1 MTASLKAPG
10 QAAPARAAADAG
22 AIDLR
27 RVPPH
32 LFACRVY
39 YEDTDAAGIVYY
51 ANYLRFAERA
61 RTEMLRAGGL
71 DHVKLYADTGI
82 TLAVRRCVA
91 DYLAPARLDDLL
103 SIESRITALRGATL
117 ELVQVVRRAD
127 ASGDADLVRLT
138 VTLVAL
144 LASGK
149 PTRIPARLRD
159 LLAAHAVPDILS
171 QDAPDQRLQTQGF
184 DDHG

>member
-1 MTASLKAPG
+1 
-10 QAAPARAAADAG
+10 
-22 AIDLR
+22 
-27 RVPPH
+27 VPPH

-71 DHVKLYADTGI
+71 DHVRLFADTGI

-117 ELVQVVRRAD
+117 ELVQFVRRAD
-127 ASGDADLVRLT
+127 EGADLVRLT

-144 LASGK
+144 LTSGK

-159 LLAAHAVPDILS
+159 LLAAHAAGDTPSQETPAQETPDPGKAS
-171 QDAPDQRLQTQGF
+171 QRLQTQGF
-184 DDHG
+184 DHHG

>member
-1 MTASLKAPG
+1 VTAAGNRAP
-10 QAAPARAAADAG
+10 
-22 AIDLR
+22 IDVA

-32 LFACRVY
+32 VFACRVY

-71 DHVKLYADTGI
+71 EHARFYAETGI
-82 TLAVRRCVA
+82 MLAVRRCVA

-117 ELVQVVRRAD
+117 ELAQVVRRD
-127 ASGDADLVRLT
+127 TGADLVRMT

-149 PTRIPARLRD
+149 PTRIPPQLRD
-159 LLAAHAVPDILS
+159 LLAAHAAR
-171 QDAPDQRLQTQGF
+171 DAPSHEAPAAGNATQSLQTQGF
-184 DDHG
+184 DHHG

>member
-1 MTASLKAPG
+1 VTAVG
-10 QAAPARAAADAG
+10 TQT
-22 AIDLR
+22 AIDLT

-32 LFACRVY
+32 VFPCRVY

-71 DHVKLYADTGI
+71 EHARFHAETGI
-82 TLAVRRCVA
+82 MLAVRRCVA

-117 ELVQVVRRAD
+117 ELAQVVRRD
-127 ASGDADLVRLT
+127 TGGDLVRLT

-159 LLAAHAVPDILS
+159 LLAAHAAG
-171 QDAPDQRLQTQGF
+171 DAPSNATPDADNATTSLQTQGF
-184 DDHG
+184 DHHG

>member
-1 MTASLKAPG
+1 MTAPTAKVVKEA
-10 QAAPARAAADAG
+10 
-22 AIDLR
+22 AIDLS

-32 LFACRVY
+32 VFPCRVY

-61 RTEMLRAGGL
+61 RTEMLRAGGYGHMRL
-71 DHVKLYADTGI
+71 HADTGI

-117 ELVQVVRRAD
+117 ELSQVVRRPTPGSD
-127 ASGDADLVRLT
+127 TASGEGADLVRLT

-159 LLAAHAVPDILS
+159 LLAAHAAGDMPS
-171 QDAPDQRLQTQGF
+171 RGSPPESSDARI
-184 DDHG
+184 

>member
-1 MTASLKAPG
+1 MKPTTE
-10 QAAPARAAADAG
+10 AAREV
-22 AIDLR
+22 AIDLG

-51 ANYLRFAERA
+51 ANYLRYAERA

-71 DHVKLYADTGI
+71 DHVRLFAETGI

-103 SIESRITALRGATL
+103 SVESRITVLRGATL
-117 ELVQVVRRAD
+117 ELEQVVRRD
-127 ASGDADLVRLT
+127 SADLVRLT

-144 LASGK
+144 MASGR
-149 PTRIPARLRD
+149 PARIPARLRD
-159 LLAAHAVPDILS
+159 LLAAHAAPEAPS
-171 QDAPDQRLQTQGF
+171 SAPARDAPDERHQTRGLEH
-184 DDHG
+184 HG

>member
-1 MTASLKAPG
+1 MTAAVTGIVKGADS
-10 QAAPARAAADAG
+10 AAAEGG
-22 AIDLR
+22 AIDLAR
-27 RVPPH
+27 LPSH

-71 DHVKLYADTGI
+71 DHVKLYADTGV

-117 ELVQVVRRAD
+117 ELSQVVR
-127 ASGDADLVRLT
+127 GNTGADLVRLT
-138 VTLVAL
+138 VTLVAI

-159 LLAAHAVPDILS
+159 LLAAHAARDPLS
-171 QDAPDQRLQTQGF
+171 QEAPDQRLQTQGF
-184 DDHG
+184 DHHG

>member
-1 MTASLKAPG
+1 MNEAT
-10 QAAPARAAADAG
+10 
-22 AIDLR
+22 IDPR

-32 LFACRVY
+32 LFPCRVY

-71 DHVKLYADTGI
+71 DHVKLFNETGI

-117 ELVQVVRRAD
+117 DLAQVVRRD
-127 ASGDADLVRLT
+127 GADLVRLA
-138 VTLVAL
+138 VTLVAIM
-144 LASGK
+144 ASGR

-159 LLAAHAVPDILS
+159 LLAAHATQNAPAHEAPAHEAPAHE
-171 QDAPDQRLQTQGF
+171 APDDHQIQGLEH
-184 DDHG
+184 HGQNR

>member
-1 MTASLKAPG
+1 MSALAKE
-10 QAAPARAAADAG
+10 D

-27 RVPPH
+27 RLPPH

-71 DHVKLYADTGI
+71 DHVRLHAETGVA
-82 TLAVRRCVA
+82 LAVRRCVA

-103 SIESRITALRGATL
+103 SIESRVTALRGATL
-117 ELVQVVRRAD
+117 ELSQVVRRE
-127 ASGDADLVRLT
+127 GEDLVRLT

-149 PTRIPARLRD
+149 PTRIPVRLRD
-159 LLAAHAVPDILS
+159 LLATHASAAPDAPPAPA
-171 QDAPDQRLQTQGF
+171 QATPACPAPDQGHPTRGLEH
-184 DDHG
+184 HGQNG

>member
-1 MTASLKAPG
+1 VTAVG
-10 QAAPARAAADAG
+10 TQA
-22 AIDLR
+22 AIDLA

-71 DHVKLYADTGI
+71 EHARFYAETGI
-82 TLAVRRCVA
+82 MLAVRRCVA

-103 SIESRITALRGATL
+103 SIESRVTGLRGATL
-117 ELVQVVRRAD
+117 DLAQVVRRD
-127 ASGDADLVRLT
+127 TGADLVRLT

-144 LASGK
+144 LPSGK

-159 LLAAHAVPDILS
+159 LLAAHAAGDTPSREVPDS
-171 QDAPDQRLQTQGF
+171 DNGPQSLQTQGF
-184 DDHG
+184 DHHG